1 MAGIIRSEKLK
12 KEVGRARKQGKTY
25 RELTVAFGIPKSTLS
40 CWFGDSLGHPY
51 DRKQQLEHLVRIR
64 PLAHRAI
71 KKRIENRN
79 KILQEKI
86 TDEIKDY
93 PLKNL
98 GTLKLFLAALYW
110 AEGAKND
117 GVSGAIFVN
126 TDPRLCQLYITL
138 LRKCYSIDESKF
150 RIRLHLHY
158 YHVIKETRRF
168 WSELLEVPENQFGK
182 IYIKKRSKTKKFR
195 KNFGG
200 ICFIRYADST
210 IRREFLEIARQFS
223 DLMLVNKNMSS

>member
-1 MAGIIRSEKLK
+1 MVGIIHSEKTK
-12 KEVGRARKQGKTY
+12 KEVERARKQGRTY
-25 RELTVAFGIPKSTLS
+25 RELTAAFGIPKSTLS
-40 CWFGDSLGHPY
+40 YWFGDSLGHPY
-51 DRKQQLEHLVRIR
+51 DRKQQLEHLVKIR
-64 PLAHRAI
+64 PLAHHAI

-86 TDEIKDY
+86 TDEIKNY
-93 PLKNL
+93 PLKNP

-126 TDPRLCQLYITL
+126 TDRRLCQLYITL

-150 RIRLHLHY
+150 RIRLYLHY
-158 YHVIKETRRF
+158 YHGIKETRRF
-168 WSELLEVPENQFGK
+168 WSELLEVPEDQFGK
-182 IYIKKRSKTKKFR
+182 IYIKERSKTKKFR

-200 ICFIRYADST
+200 ICFIRYANSA